1 LRRVGVLLERKRP
14 AATGVTAMADV
25 FVSYARAD
33 KARVA
38 PLVAAIEARG
48 WSVWWDPEISPGK
61 EFDDE
66 IDTELQAA
74 KAVLVVWTPTSVV
87 SRWVRGEARDA
98 AERGILVP
106 VRFDQARLPIDV
118 RAIHTT
124 DLDEWNE
131 DPASVQAQACM
142 HALAAMIAR
151 AQAAALAEAKA
162 EAAAPAKKEAP
173 HYSICVLP
181 FVNMSG
187 DPEQEYFSDGITED
201 IITDLSKVSALEVVS
216 RNGSFLYKGKQI
228 DVPKVARELKVS
240 HVLEGSVRRAG
251 GRVRITAQLI
261 DGTSNR
267 HLWAER
273 YDRDASDIFA
283 LQDEISHAIV
293 KALKLRLLPEEK
305 KAIERRGTDSAEAHD
320 LYLMA
325 RQLYV
330 TDQLGES
337 AAKAIVRACTRAT
350 EIDPHYA
357 QAWALMAVGYRN
369 LREIGVETDDGM
381 TAAEKALALDP
392 DLAEAHAVKA
402 YIVQMRGSMDEALD
416 EIEIALK
423 LDPESYEANRTAG
436 RLNYQLQRFEE
447 AARFFEKAL
456 SLMESDVNTAM
467 TLVSTYRVLGD
478 KVGMRR
484 TAEMASKRADAVLA
498 LDRNN
503 ATVMAYSANALGALG
518 EAERAKARMNRALLI
533 DPDNLDMRY
542 NFACALNAYL
552 NDKQT
557 ALDMLAPLFATI
569 TAYLLRYLKVDPDF
583 ESLHDEPRYQAMVAA
598 AEARLA
604 AAKAGVEPANQTA

>member
-1 LRRVGVLLERKRP
+1 
-14 AATGVTAMADV
+14 MADV
-25 FVSYARAD
+25 FISYARAD

-38 PLVAAIEARG
+38 PLVAAIEAKG

-66 IDTELQAA
+66 IDVELQAA
-74 KAVLVVWTPTSVV
+74 KSVLVVWTPTSVV

-98 AERGILVP
+98 AERGLLVP

-124 DLDEWNE
+124 DLDDWGENASS
-131 DPASVQAQACM
+131 PAAQECL
-142 HALAAMIAR
+142 HALAAMITR
-151 AQAAALAEAKA
+151 SETAQVAKA
-162 EAAAPAKKEAP
+162 ASASPSSPSGKESACF
-173 HYSICVLP
+173 SICVLP
-181 FVNMSG
+181 FINMSG

-216 RNGSFLYKGKQI
+216 RNGSFLYKGKQV
-228 DVPKVARELKVS
+228 DVPKVARELKVT

-251 GRVRITAQLI
+251 GRVRISAQLI
-261 DGTSNR
+261 DGASNR
-267 HLWAER
+267 HVWAER
-273 YDRDASDIFA
+273 YDRDASDIFE

-305 KAIERRGTDSAEAHD
+305 KAIERRGTESAEAHD

-325 RQLYV
+325 RQLYI

-350 EIDPHYA
+350 EIDPNYA

-369 LREIGVETDDGM
+369 LREIGEETDDGM
-381 TAAEKALALDP
+381 AAAEKALALVP
-392 DLAEAHAVKA
+392 VLAEAHAVKA
-402 YIVQMRGSMDEALD
+402 YIVQMKGAMNEAVA
-416 EIEIALK
+416 EVETALK
-423 LDPESYEANRTAG
+423 LDSESYEANRTAG
-436 RLNYQLQRFEE
+436 RLNYQLHRFEE
-447 AARFFEKAL
+447 AAAFFEKAL
-456 SLMESDVNTAM
+456 GMMESDVNTAM
-467 TLVSTYRVLGD
+467 TLVSTYKALGD

-484 TAEMASKRADAVLA
+484 AAEMASKRADAVLA

-552 NDKQT
+552 NDKQA
-557 ALDMLAPLFATI
+557 ALDMLEPLFAGI
-569 TAYLLRYLKVDPDF
+569 TAYLLRYLRADPDF
-583 ESLHDEPRYQAMVAA
+583 ESLHDDPRYQSMVAV

-604 AAKAGVEPANQTA
+604 ASNTAVTQSEQPA